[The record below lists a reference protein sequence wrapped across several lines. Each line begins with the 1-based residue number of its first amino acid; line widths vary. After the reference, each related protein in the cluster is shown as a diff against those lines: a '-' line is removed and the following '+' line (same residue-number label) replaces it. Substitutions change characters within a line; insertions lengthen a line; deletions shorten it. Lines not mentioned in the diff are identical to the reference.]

1 MNTDYQDNGAGL
13 LVPAQK
19 SIISAKGIYH
29 GLHVRDG
36 KVIDEWEDENIVPTE
51 GLNYFLSIGLAAGT
65 QITSFYLAPFEAN
78 YTPVSTVTA
87 ATITAASTETT
98 AYTSGTRV
106 AWTAGSVSAGAV
118 SNSASPATFT
128 FNATKTIY
136 GAFLISNS
144 TKSATTGT
152 LISASLFSSSK
163 SVVNLDQLIL
173 TYSFTLTSS

>member
-1 MNTDYQDNGAGL
+1 MTGYQKTDGGI
-13 LVPAQK
+13 LVPSSK
-19 SIISAKGIYH
+19 VIVKGVYH

-36 KVIDEWEDENIVPTE
+36 KVIDEWEDENLVPTE
-51 GLNYFLSIGLAAGT
+51 GLNHILSTELAGGT
-65 QITSFYLAPFEAN
+65 QVTTWYLAPYEAN
-78 YTPVSTVTA
+78 ATPTSTWTA
-87 ATITAASTETT
+87 ANFTANSTEST

-106 AWTAGSVSAGAV
+106 AWTAGSASGGVI

-136 GAFLISNS
+136 GAGLLSVS
-144 TKSATTGT
+144 TKSSTSGV
-152 LISASLFSSSK
+152 LFSASLFSSAK

>member
-1 MNTDYQDNGAGL
+1 MTDYQMSDGGL
-13 LVPAQK
+13 LIPSSPIRV
-19 SIISAKGIYH
+19 KGVYH
-29 GLHVRDG
+29 GLHLRDG

-51 GLNYFLSIGLAAGT
+51 GLNHILSTELVAGT
-65 QITSFYLAPFEAN
+65 QITSWYLAPYEAN
-78 YTPVSTVTA
+78 YTPVAGVTA
-87 ATITAASTETT
+87 ATITAASTEST

-106 AWTAGSVSAGAV
+106 AWTPGSVSGGVV

-152 LISASLFSSSK
+152 LFSASLFSSAK